1 MVVSLDRLSKRSP
14 KFTHMP
20 TEDFDPIEQ
29 VAGEAGYCQGV
40 FRKFFLLPSIKRTCP
55 TWIGRLRVIIL
66 RCMLRVERFV
76 ALSIRQFLKGTLMI
90 MRSTIARLAR
100 AALWTGAGLAM
111 ASGLASAASAAPI
124 TYVLTGDFIGPSQA
138 SVAFTWTITGDT
150 TSVTSIQGFPAV
162 PSITDVLN
170 IAGIGSVLPAEQV
183 FVVAADIDNAAA
195 FVDLAGSAGVEWTAT
210 ELSTWGALTPIGPLN
225 VAFLAAAPLPTNLGD
240 LNVTGGS
247 NLVFTATAGT
257 QIPEPGALWLL
268 LGGIVGLIAYSAVR
282 ATPKDAV

>member
-1 MVVSLDRLSKRSP
+1 
-14 KFTHMP
+14 
-20 TEDFDPIEQ
+20 
-29 VAGEAGYCQGV
+29 
-40 FRKFFLLPSIKRTCP
+40 
-55 TWIGRLRVIIL
+55 
-66 RCMLRVERFV
+66 
-76 ALSIRQFLKGTLMI
+76 
-90 MRSTIARLAR
+90 
-100 AALWTGAGLAM
+100 M
-111 ASGLASAASAAPI
+111 ASGLASAASAAPM

-225 VAFLAAAPLPTNLGD
+225 VAFLAAAPLPTNMGD

-247 NLVFTATAGT
+247 NLVFTATAGI
-257 QIPEPGALWLL
+257 QVPEPGALWLL
-268 LGGIVGLIAYSAVR
+268 LGGIAGLIACSALR
-282 ATPKDAV
+282 ARPTPQRASSSGCSITGRGWRLSIRSGFGGACGRAPRLPRLAIPWWCSADGTPTCRLTKACARCSVD